1 VSRNAGSVV
10 KARRTAALEQPVL
23 TVSPLPGAAV
33 GYVGHDRPGIRAFDR
48 TANSAIAVSATS
60 APATHC
66 ARDLLETAS
75 VHSVVVHTSPVIEA
89 ILSVDPIFH
98 LAVSDT
104 DASSSRAAWTGGD
117 GRERGSHPHRRRHV
131 CRTRVA
137 RQPLT
142 DRRSTVER
150 LEGRSDLQVLS
161 PSPVA
166 ARLMRRG

>member
-104 DASSSRAAWTGGD
+104 DASSSRAAGPGVTAVNAEAIRTDGGMFAGHSWHASHLPTA
-117 GRERGSHPHRRRHV
+117 GRPLNGWK
-131 CRTRVA
+131 VA
-137 RQPLT
+137 VT
-142 DRRSTVER
+142 Y
-150 LEGRSDLQVLS
+150 SDCP

-166 ARLMRRG
+166 ARLTRRG